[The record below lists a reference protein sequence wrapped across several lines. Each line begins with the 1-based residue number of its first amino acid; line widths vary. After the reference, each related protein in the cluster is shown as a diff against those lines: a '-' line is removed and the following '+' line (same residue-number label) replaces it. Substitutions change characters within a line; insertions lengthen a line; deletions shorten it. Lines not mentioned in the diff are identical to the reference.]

1 MELIDYK
8 GLENA
13 LKALNDLQEQ
23 YPYLMKDSTELIENI
38 NTNVLPDLG
47 KLYLMAQNDD
57 NVQRRMA
64 GVLKECNRF
73 LELFT
78 IDRIRSF
85 SPSLLM
91 CVMRLQNVMA
101 GLMEFAPTEEPTE
114 RPQELPDELK
124 TDKAQK
130 WLRVAIN
137 GGLLNEDW
145 TVTDKVKTKPQ
156 KALLAEIL
164 SEKIGIK
171 NKFVLFEKIWN
182 VSNLAQKRW
191 NSREQTGTVR
201 GGKDIETVFN

>member
-23 YPYLMKDSTELIENI
+23 YPDLMKNSTELIENI
-38 NTNVLPDLG
+38 NTNVLPDLRN
-47 KLYLMAQNDD
+47 LYLMAQNDD

-101 GLMEFAPTEEPTE
+101 KLMEFAPTEEPTE

-124 TDKAQK
+124 TDKAQQ
-130 WLRVAIN
+130 WLRVAID

-164 SEKIGIK
+164 SEKIGIT

>member
-1 MELIDYK
+1 
-8 GLENA
+8 
-13 LKALNDLQEQ
+13 
-23 YPYLMKDSTELIENI
+23 
-38 NTNVLPDLG
+38 
-47 KLYLMAQNDD
+47 
-57 NVQRRMA
+57 
-64 GVLKECNRF
+64 
-73 LELFT
+73 
-78 IDRIRSF
+78 
-85 SPSLLM
+85 
-91 CVMRLQNVMA
+91 
-101 GLMEFAPTEEPTE
+101 MEFAPTEEPTE

-164 SEKIGIK
+164 SEKISIK

>member
-23 YPYLMKDSTELIENI
+23 YPDLMKNSTELIENI
-38 NTNVLPDLG
+38 NTNVLPDLR

-64 GVLKECNRF
+64 GVLKECDRF

-101 GLMEFAPTEEPTE
+101 MGFAPTEEPTG
-114 RPQELPDELK
+114 RPQELPYELK

-164 SEKIGIK
+164 SEKIGIT

>member
-23 YPYLMKDSTELIENI
+23 YPYLMKNSTEVIENI

-85 SPSLLM
+85 SPSLIM

-101 GLMEFAPTEEPTE
+101 GLMELAPTEKPTNLE
-114 RPQELPDELK
+114 IV
-124 TDKAQK
+124 T
-130 WLRVAIN
+130 IN
-137 GGLLNEDW
+137 E
-145 TVTDKVKTKPQ
+145 
-156 KALLAEIL
+156 
-164 SEKIGIK
+164 
-171 NKFVLFEKIWN
+171 
-182 VSNLAQKRW
+182 
-191 NSREQTGTVR
+191 
-201 GGKDIETVFN
+201 

>member
-23 YPYLMKDSTELIENI
+23 YPDLMKNSTELIENI
-38 NTNVLPDLG
+38 NTNVLPDLR
-47 KLYLMAQNDD
+47 KLDLMAQNDD

-78 IDRIRSF
+78 IGRIRSF

-101 GLMEFAPTEEPTE
+101 ELMGFAPTEEPTE

-124 TDKAQK
+124 TDKAQQ
-130 WLRVAIN
+130 WLRVAID

-164 SEKIGIK
+164 SEKIGIT

>member
-164 SEKIGIK
+164 SEKISIK